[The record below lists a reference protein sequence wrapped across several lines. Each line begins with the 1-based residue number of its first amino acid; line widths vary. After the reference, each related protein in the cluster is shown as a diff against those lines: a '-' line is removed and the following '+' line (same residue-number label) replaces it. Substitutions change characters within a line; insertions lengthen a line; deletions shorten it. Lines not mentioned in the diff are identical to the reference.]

1 MNNLCCSRLRLTPAT
16 SFCLLNSNQK
26 LNFTQY
32 PKTTS
37 GIRTKKKKE
46 KAATSTVVA
55 ALNASNKII
64 FKNTF
69 FSAFLRSLVL
79 GRRRRRKRRI
89 IGEKQNLHTRP
100 EPKLFFFIFYFTF
113 FFLFGAPMNDKGEKN
128 TILDRRKK
136 QSRLH
141 RRTVVCP
148 LSNITLSN
156 RRLIIS
162 IE

>member
-1 MNNLCCSRLRLTPAT
+1 VNNLCCSRLRLTPAT

-37 GIRTKKKKE
+37 GIRTKKKKRQRRRQWWLR
-46 KAATSTVVA
+46 STLA
-55 ALNASNKII
+55 IKLFSKIH
-64 FKNTF
+64 F